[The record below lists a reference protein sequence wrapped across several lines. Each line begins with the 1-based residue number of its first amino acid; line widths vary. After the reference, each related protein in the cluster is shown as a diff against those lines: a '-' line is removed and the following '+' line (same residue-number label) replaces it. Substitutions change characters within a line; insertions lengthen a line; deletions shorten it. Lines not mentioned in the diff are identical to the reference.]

1 MKLLLVYKQE
11 AAVLIFANII
21 VIFKYVFFREK

>member
-1 MKLLLVYKQE
+1 MKLSLVYKQE
-11 AAVLIFANII
+11 AAVLIFASII